1 MLNRL
6 LIIIGILG
14 ILAGGYVWN
23 SDGRQIFSK
32 DREEIVKEVKDEL
45 FGTVTRTT
53 EYVPAFKFGLLPLNA
68 TLGDIPRCYAFVLG
82 ACGTLIAIGVVR
94 QRKTSSQS

>member
-6 LIIIGILG
+6 LIILGIVGILV
-14 ILAGGYVWN
+14 GGYFWMQ
-23 SDGRQIFSK
+23 DGRHVYSK

-53 EYVPAFKFGLLPLNA
+53 EFVPAFKFGLLPLNA
-68 TLGDIPRCYAFVLG
+68 TLTDFPRCYAFVLG
-82 ACGTLIAIGVVR
+82 VCGTMITLGVVR
-94 QRKTSSQS
+94 RRRSA